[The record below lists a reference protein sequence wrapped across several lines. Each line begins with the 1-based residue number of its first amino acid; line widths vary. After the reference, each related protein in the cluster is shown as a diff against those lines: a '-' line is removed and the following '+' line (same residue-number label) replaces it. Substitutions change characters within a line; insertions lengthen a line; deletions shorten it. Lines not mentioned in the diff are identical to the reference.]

1 MCLATIKID
10 NELLPQVN
18 RKQKQIGEY
27 LLSCNLDYT
36 DKVGLLDGL
45 AGVGLLLSLF
55 YRNSDDARFLDKLNQ
70 TIGLINEKI
79 YTGKAAMVSYCSGIA
94 GFAWLIIYLKENDLI
109 EIDLDDYLSDIDK
122 VLLQYAKLMIEKKEY
137 DQLHHAVGIGFY
149 FLKRGNFSIVE
160 SIING
165 LYHDRENVGGYL
177 TWRRV
182 RPQSK
187 KEIVDFGLAH
197 GIPGTLFFLYKCY
210 LQHILPQKCSEMM
223 RENISF
229 MLDHMNGSGV
239 PSYFPFSIE
248 YDKISQFDSK
258 QNMSRL
264 AWCYG
269 DLTALY
275 ILFHVSSVFP
285 VQIDAIRMLE
295 QVAQRRND
303 TETRVKDAGFC
314 HGASGI
320 THIFNRLYYETQNS
334 YFEEAANYWLKRTL
348 LLGNET
354 EGVVGYV
361 FTEGNKEHPL
371 DLLVG
376 ISGVGSTLLSFQ
388 NPKLIHWDESVFLI

>member
-197 GIPGTLFFLYKCY
+197 GIPGTLFFLYK
-210 LQHILPQKCSEMM
+210 
-223 RENISF
+223 
-229 MLDHMNGSGV
+229 
-239 PSYFPFSIE
+239 
-248 YDKISQFDSK
+248 
-258 QNMSRL
+258 
-264 AWCYG
+264 
-269 DLTALY
+269 
-275 ILFHVSSVFP
+275 
-285 VQIDAIRMLE
+285 
-295 QVAQRRND
+295 
-303 TETRVKDAGFC
+303 
-314 HGASGI
+314 
-320 THIFNRLYYETQNS
+320 
-334 YFEEAANYWLKRTL
+334 
-348 LLGNET
+348 
-354 EGVVGYV
+354 
-361 FTEGNKEHPL
+361 
-371 DLLVG
+371 
-376 ISGVGSTLLSFQ
+376 
-388 NPKLIHWDESVFLI
+388 